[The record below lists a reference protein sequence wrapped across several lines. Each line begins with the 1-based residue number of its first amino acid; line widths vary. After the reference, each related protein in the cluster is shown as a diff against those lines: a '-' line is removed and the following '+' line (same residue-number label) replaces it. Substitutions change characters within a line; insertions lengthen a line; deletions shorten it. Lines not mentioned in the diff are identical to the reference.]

1 MVGRENWGE
10 MKTGEYSDK
19 TDKSWHA
26 CSASELPTVKDL
38 RWQIEFLDSAES
50 AFSAFGVSDCSRRA
64 KEIERRLND
73 LISVVFTT
81 GREGIGLF

>member
-10 MKTGEYSDK
+10 METGEYSDK
-19 TDKSWHA
+19 TDRSWHA

-38 RWQIEFLDSAES
+38 RCQIDFFLDSAES
-50 AFSAFGVSDCSRRA
+50 AFGVPDCSRRA